1 MPMSLF
7 VPFPP
12 IRTRPLARTGA
23 ALIAVVVLTVAACTA
38 SSDPAGDAA
47 PGKNLASE
55 DISTESPDPAVEVV
69 EPNTFGVGM
78 IVETR
83 VDDSRPTKAHNGQ
96 PELAQRTLPVN
107 VYYPADQ
114 RPADAVVPD
123 APAAEGPFPLVVFSH
138 GVGAFGAAYQA
149 TLQVIASAGYVVVA
163 PTYPLGSKNT
173 PGGATID
180 DIDQQ
185 TGDVSFLIDE
195 YTEASAGSSGPFS
208 GLIDPD
214 RLGAFGHSMG
224 AITSIGAGFQ
234 DCCVDDRLDAVAE
247 WSGLMLPL
255 GGEGGAELADD
266 ATDRPVLIVHGD
278 QDPVVPYATGQAF
291 YDTVGGPKYF
301 VTLPGEGHVTAFV
314 VGLGTPVGSVTTL
327 TTIGFFDRYLKDD
340 ADGIDRLETA
350 VSSTPGIATLES
362 VGGS

>member
-1 MPMSLF
+1 M
-7 VPFPP
+7 
-12 IRTRPLARTGA
+12 A
-23 ALIAVVVLTVAACTA
+23 AAC
-38 SSDPAGDAA
+38 SGSDSGDKA
-47 PGKNLASE
+47 PGNKLSSE
-55 DISTESPDPAVEVV
+55 GISAEKADPVVEVV
-69 EPNTFGVGM
+69 EPNTYGVGM

-83 VDDSRPTKAHNGQ
+83 VDDSRPTKAHRGQ
-96 PELAQRTLPVN
+96 PELPQRTLPVH

-123 APAAEGPFPLVVFSH
+123 APAAEGPFPLLVFSH
-138 GVGAFGAAYQA
+138 GLGAYGAAYQA

-163 PTYPLGSKNT
+163 PTYPLGSKDT
-173 PGGATID
+173 PGGASID

-214 RLGAFGHSMG
+214 RLATFGHSMG
-224 AITSIGAGFQ
+224 AITSIGVGYQ
-234 DCCVDDRLDAVAE
+234 DCCVDERLDAVAE
-247 WSGLMLPL
+247 WSGLRLPL
-255 GGEGGAELADD
+255 GGEDGAELAEG
-266 ATDRPVLIVHGD
+266 RPLLVVHGD
-278 QDPVVPYATGQAF
+278 RDPIVPFGAGQAF
-291 YDTVGGPKYF
+291 FEEAGGPKHF

-327 TTIGFFDRYLKDD
+327 TTIDFFDRYLKDD
-340 ADGIDRLETA
+340 TEGIERLETA
-350 VSSTPGIATLES
+350 VAATPGIATLES